1 VNNSAIK
8 ILGRVREFIYYLIVI
23 LFPLNQQLHLRPFP
37 SIDGRI
43 IDYLII
49 KISIVEVF
57 LICFTILNIP
67 NLIKLFIDL
76 YKKHFQFLIGF
87 LSLLLLVSLNTYVS
101 KYPLLS
107 IYENLVILL
116 IILNSLTLGNLNW
129 NVAYNL
135 LHKSLKIWM
144 ILLVILG
151 FLQVIYQSS
160 ILNSYKFFGEFPYE
174 SSNYHIKQD
183 GLLFDNLIPAY
194 GIFSHSNIYGAF
206 FLCSLM
212 FLFLLKKQT
221 PLHII
226 IGSLGVLLSGSLN
239 ILICLSLF
247 LIFFYFK
254 LNSKLLYLYLIL
266 SFIVLN
272 ILSFDFQKY
281 EGNHSIYRRIY
292 MTNISNEYFY
302 QKPVNF
308 IFGFGYYNYFT
319 EVAERLYRYE
329 IIRFFQPPH
338 NLIYL
343 LIWNYGIIF
352 VTILAYLWFKFSKS
366 THSSYQLLFLVI
378 LAVSMFDHFF
388 FTNHQLKMLVFLILP
403 YSLKGEFGIRIS

>member
-1 VNNSAIK
+1 MNNSAIK
-8 ILGRVREFIYYLIVI
+8 ILGKARELIYYLIVI

-49 KISIVEVF
+49 KISIVEVL

-67 NLIKLFIDL
+67 NLLKLFIEL
-76 YKKHFQFLIGF
+76 YRKHFYLFISFLG
-87 LSLLLLVSLNTYVS
+87 LTVLVSLNSYFS
-101 KYPLLS
+101 RYPILS
-107 IYENLVILL
+107 VYENLIIYL
-116 IILNSLTLGNLNW
+116 IILNSLTLGNFNW
-129 NVAYNL
+129 KIVTNL
-135 LHKSLKIWM
+135 LQKSLKTWM

-151 FLQVIYQSS
+151 FLQVFYQSS

-183 GLLFDNLIPAY
+183 GLLFNNLIPAY

-206 FLCSLM
+206 FLFSLM
-212 FLFLLKKQT
+212 FLCLLKKHT
-221 PLHII
+221 LLYIV

-239 ILICLSLF
+239 ILICLLLF
-247 LIFFYFK
+247 MLFSYFK
-254 LNSKLLYLYLIL
+254 LNSKLLYLYLL
-266 SFIVLN
+266 VSFIALN
-272 ILSFDFQKY
+272 IFSLDFQKY
-281 EGNHSIYRRIY
+281 EENHSIYRRVY
-292 MTNISNEYFY
+292 MINISNEYFY
-302 QKPVNF
+302 QKPINF
-308 IFGFGYYNYFT
+308 LFGFGYYSYFSD
-319 EVAERLYRYE
+319 VAERLYRFE

-343 LIWNYGIIF
+343 LIWNYGFIS
-352 VTILAYLWFKFSKS
+352 ILILSYLWFRFSKAI
-366 THSSYQLLFLVI
+366 HSSYRVLFLII
-378 LAVSMFDHFF
+378 LSVSMFDHFF

>member
-1 VNNSAIK
+1 MNNSAIK

-76 YKKHFQFLIGF
+76 YKKHFQFFIGF
-87 LSLLLLVSLNTYVS
+87 LVLLLLVSLNSYVS
-101 KYPLLS
+101 KYPILS
-107 IYENLVILL
+107 VYENFVILL
-116 IILNSLTLGNLNW
+116 IVLNSLTLGNVNW
-129 NVAYNL
+129 QVAYNL

-144 ILLVILG
+144 ILLVTLG

-221 PLHII
+221 PLYIA

-239 ILICLSLF
+239 ILICLILF

-272 ILSFDFQKY
+272 LLSFDFQKY

-308 IFGFGYYNYFT
+308 IFGFGYYNYFS
-319 EVAERLYRYE
+319 EVAERLYRFE

-343 LIWNYGIIF
+343 LLWNYGLVF
-352 VTILAYLWFKFSKS
+352 VLIVGYLWFKFSKRL
-366 THSSYQLLFLVI
+366 HSSYLLLFLII
-378 LAVSMFDHFF
+378 LSVSMFDHFF